1 MSNYT
6 DFTNADLTGITTF
19 SSSNL
24 SYATF
29 TGSILSNTNLSN
41 AILTGVISGT
51 VIFKNTDTA
60 TPPVTTTYDSTYT
73 TNGATTTLN
82 PGRPSLP
89 PNWLIVKGYLVGP
102 KADLTNANLSGTSI
116 NSRTNVRGQRIFAA
130 DFTGANL
137 SYVDFSGSSL
147 SKCNFSG
154 AILTGANFTNCNLEN
169 CVFSGTTISSDTT
182 FANTNL
188 NGVVT
193 GAMVDSTSHSVV
205 STTGT
210 TAETY
215 GTQLPYGWSFNF
227 GYMVGPGAYLF
238 NAKFV

>member
-19 SSSNL
+19 QNSNL

-29 TGSILSNTNLSN
+29 TGAILTTTNLTN
-41 AILTGVISGT
+41 AILTGIISGG
-51 VIFKNTDTA
+51 VVFKNTA
-60 TPPVTTTYDSTYT
+60 SGTTTVYDSSYASD
-73 TNGATTTLN
+73 GTTLN
-82 PGRPSLP
+82 PGKPSLP
-89 PNWLIVKGYLVGP
+89 PNWSVIKGYLVGP
-102 KADLTNANLSGTSI
+102 KADLTNANFAGASGSL
-116 NSRTNVRGQRIFAA
+116 TNMKGLRVFAA

-137 SYVDFSGSSL
+137 SYVDFTGSSL

-154 AILTGANFTNCNLEN
+154 AILTGANFTDCNLEN
-169 CVFSGTTISSDTT
+169 CVFSGTTISTATT

-188 NGVVT
+188 NGIVT
-193 GAMVDSTSHSVV
+193 GAMIDATTKNKVSSTGL
-205 STTGT
+205 TD
-210 TAETY
+210 ATY

-238 NAKFV
+238 NAKFN